1 MNLRC
6 LEKMTYLFLL
16 ILPKMDYKLFME
28 SVKLFESN
36 PHYLNLMCLNE
47 IKTSKRDIINND
59 CLKSVIKLPHRDNL
73 NNLCCLPKY
82 HNGSCSKHYPIF
94 VNNPISKKLISSVN
108 TAIYSTTGNDD
119 YVYKNRASRLYPIVL
134 SKQEELKIKDK
145 NDKKKCAIPLKD
157 ASTPLLL
164 AQAYLDY
171 MTFIV
176 NIKEIQGLLIE
187 NPEIFDM
194 INLNKKYLIEN
205 YKSRRI
211 FNEEGYSICVILGN
225 EIKLNDVSNP
235 DRDNRFDINENDI
248 QLGHNYPRSEN
259 YVSIRGLNLLPMSRQ
274 GNRIIGE
281 EVFTE
286 DIWINK
292 LKSIIKQF

>member
-1 MNLRC
+1 MIFSLLYFFYQMN
-6 LEKMTYLFLL
+6 YNLF
-16 ILPKMDYKLFME
+16 IE
-28 SVKLFESN
+28 SIKLFESN
-36 PHYLNLMCLNE
+36 PHYLNIMCLNE
-47 IKTSKRDIINND
+47 IKTSKQEIIEND
-59 CLKSVIKLPHRDNL
+59 CLKEVIKLPERNNL
-73 NNLCCLPKY
+73 NNCCCLPKY
-82 HNGSCSKHYPIF
+82 HKGKCSKYYPVFI
-94 VNNPISKKLISSVN
+94 NNNISNKLKNSIN

-157 ASTPLLL
+157 ASTPILL

-176 NIKEIQGLLIE
+176 NIREIQGLLNKNNEDIFQLL
-187 NPEIFDM
+187 EI
-194 INLNKKYLIEN
+194 NKKYLIEN

-292 LKSIIKQF
+292 LKSIITRF